1 MKLRVGR
8 SNEEKARFPLRRGR
22 RSAVSRREPAEAIS
36 APGKATEKDA
46 RRFTGTV
53 ELCRSVPKPDGCRTP
68 LGRRLDELRERI
80 KASGAP
86 LLSWEK
92 IDRELSERRGEARFE
107 DDR

>member
-1 MKLRVGR
+1 MSEWPIL
-8 SNEEKARFPLRRGR
+8 N
-22 RSAVSRREPAEAIS
+22 VS
-36 APGKATEKDA
+36 K
-46 RRFTGTV
+46 
-53 ELCRSVPKPDGCRTP
+53 PKERCTP

-86 LLSWEK
+86 LLSSWEE